1 LPAQDEDIATLRRAL
16 VAKLT
21 YAVGKDPLVASDR
34 DWFVATALT
43 VRDRIVD
50 RWMPSTR
57 EMYVQGRKRV
67 YYLSQEYLIGRL
79 LIDSLNN
86 LGLTDLMRAAL
97 GELGVDL
104 DRLRGIEPDA
114 ALGNGGLGRLAA
126 CFMESMATLSIAA
139 YGYGI
144 RYDHGMFRQVIND
157 GWQREYPEEW
167 LSFGNPWEFERP
179 EVDYTVGFGGT
190 VEAITEADDAP
201 RHVWHP
207 AETVQAVAYD
217 TPIVGWRGRHVNTL
231 RLWSARAL
239 DPLHLDAFNSG
250 DHVGAHA
257 ARVWAESISKV
268 LYPSDA
274 MPAGQELRLRQ
285 EYFFASASLQ
295 DLVHRHLTQH
305 GDISTLAEKAAI
317 QLNDTH
323 PAIAVAELMRIL
335 VDEHGV
341 AWAKAWAIT
350 VGAISYTNHT
360 LLPEALESWPVP
372 LMARLLP
379 RHMQIIYLI
388 NGMHLDSLRA
398 AGTDDAALL
407 SAVSLIDEQNGRR
420 VRMGNLA
427 FIGSHR
433 VNGVSALHTGLMRET
448 VFRDL
453 HALYAN
459 RIVNK
464 TNGITF
470 RRWLFEANPG
480 LTRLLIDAVGEHLLD
495 NTVALQT
502 IAPFADDAAFRDHF
516 AAVRRA
522 NKLAL
527 AALIAE
533 RLHIKLDPDA
543 LFDVQ
548 IKRIHEYKRQL
559 LNILQTIALYN
570 AIRAEPTRNWVPRV
584 KIFSGK
590 AAASYQQA
598 KLIIK
603 LINDVAKVVNSDPTV
618 RGLLKVVFLP
628 NYNVSLAEAIIP
640 AADLSEQISTAG
652 MEASGTG
659 NMKLAL
665 NGALTIGTLDGANVE
680 IRERVGTDNIFIF
693 GLSAEEVAER
703 RRSGIDAGATI
714 AASPNLAEVLETI
727 ASGVFSSGEGDRF
740 RGLLDALTTH
750 DHFLVAADFDAYD
763 DKQRDVVTLWHDR
776 AAWWRASILNTA
788 GMAWFSSDRTVREY
802 AEDIWN
808 VPVGSA

>member
-1 LPAQDEDIATLRRAL
+1 M
-16 VAKLT
+16 K
-21 YAVGKDPLVASDR
+21 
-34 DWFVATALT
+34 
-43 VRDRIVD
+43 
-50 RWMPSTR
+50 
-57 EMYVQGRKRV
+57 
-67 YYLSQEYLIGRL
+67 
-79 LIDSLNN
+79 
-86 LGLTDLMRAAL
+86 
-97 GELGVDL
+97 
-104 DRLRGIEPDA
+104 
-114 ALGNGGLGRLAA
+114 
-126 CFMESMATLSIAA
+126 
-139 YGYGI
+139 
-144 RYDHGMFRQVIND
+144 
-157 GWQREYPEEW
+157 
-167 LSFGNPWEFERP
+167 
-179 EVDYTVGFGGT
+179 
-190 VEAITEADDAP
+190 
-201 RHVWHP
+201 
-207 AETVQAVAYD
+207 
-217 TPIVGWRGRHVNTL
+217 
-231 RLWSARAL
+231 
-239 DPLHLDAFNSG
+239 
-250 DHVGAHA
+250 
-257 ARVWAESISKV
+257 
-268 LYPSDA
+268 
-274 MPAGQELRLRQ
+274 
-285 EYFFASASLQ
+285 
-295 DLVHRHLTQH
+295 
-305 GDISTLAEKAAI
+305 
-317 QLNDTH
+317 
-323 PAIAVAELMRIL
+323 
-335 VDEHGV
+335 
-341 AWAKAWAIT
+341 
-350 VGAISYTNHT
+350 
-360 LLPEALESWPVP
+360 
-372 LMARLLP
+372 
-379 RHMQIIYLI
+379 
-388 NGMHLDSLRA
+388 
-398 AGTDDAALL
+398 
-407 SAVSLIDEQNGRR
+407 
-420 VRMGNLA
+420 
-427 FIGSHR
+427 
-433 VNGVSALHTGLMRET
+433 ET

-453 HALYAN
+453 HALYAD
-459 RIVNK
+459 RIINK

-495 NTVALQT
+495 NTVALET

-527 AALIAE
+527 AGLIAE
-533 RLHIKLDPDA
+533 RLHIKVDPDA

-590 AAASYQQA
+590 AAANYQQA

-680 IRERVGTDNIFIF
+680 IRERVGADNIFIF
-693 GLSAEEVAER
+693 GLSAEEVTER
-703 RRSGIDAGATI
+703 RRSGIDAGAAI

-740 RGLLDALTTH
+740 RGLLDALTNH

-788 GMAWFSSDRTVREY
+788 GMGWFSSDRTVREY
-802 AEDIWN
+802 AEEIWN